1 MDKNIINQYPQQFSG
16 GPYWL
21 GINIGPGWIPIVAHV
36 CQEIQNM
43 LSEDDLRKFHWIQ
56 IKEKWG
62 RLTMYWGP
70 KHQVIISAVCPE
82 GIVEFESV
90 ANDGNQDDDMK
101 ADLSPAIRE
110 RIMEIITRAQERA
123 SKTCEYCGAEGSI
136 RSWPHISVLC
146 ETCNQLTK

>member
-82 GIVEFESV
+82 GVVEFESK
-90 ANDGNQDDDMK
+90 ANDENQGDGME
-101 ADLSPAIRE
+101 ADLSPAVRD
-110 RIMEIITRAQERA
+110 RIMEIVEHAQELA
-123 SKTCEYCGAEGSI
+123 SRTCENCGTVG
-136 RSWPHISVLC
+136 RLRPWPHVSVLC
-146 ETCNQLTK
+146 DKCNQTA